1 MTLSLNP
8 IAPQSLNIV
17 TNERDLLRDL
27 FVYLNY
33 FRDRSVKRMTRTNE
47 IPRGDIVK
55 IAKLLGIDPPEKEEW
70 EYAQPTWISFIDG
83 LAYNMGLVS
92 YDVQGVYRGESSQE
106 PSFIENYVVINA
118 ARLDKFLERSPVQQE
133 KDILEALNLSQPSSW
148 HERGIFNEFFQY
160 GPLGALDHFET
171 WGAGT
176 GIMPTLNFKDIRA
189 FLLNVLLAAPVGQWF
204 STQSLIA
211 YLKAHHPFFLIPE
224 KLPKVD
230 RRQNPIGR
238 YDNFYENKA
247 SGQRDKSI
255 PPDEPDAFER
265 VEGRYVERFL
275 EYIPLIMRFV
285 DVAYDTSIYGGALP
299 TRGLLKA
306 FRVHERLGRVMGNAD
321 SQPKVTVQPN
331 FDVIIESYFYPS
343 ATIQQIG
350 TLGDLV
356 SNPSSGHGAY
366 VGIFQLKKA
375 AVAAAMVRQP
385 SLDVPALLKK
395 LSGRDLPANVQ
406 IELDEWA
413 GHADQ
418 FTLYEGFTLLETATL
433 PPDIT
438 PLRVESITP
447 TLTLIRNPEKAFAS
461 LDTLGYVPMRI
472 RHSEDDFALLPEAVT
487 SVFPRELAWSDTPE
501 PARAVKISRVVT
513 VSYQFSDPA
522 ALDAVQKM
530 LAELRCPFH
539 SDPKAGILHIQQTN
553 QAKFDQALAQLAS
566 VFTFAID

>member
-8 IAPQSLNIV
+8 IDPQSLHIV
-17 TNERDLLRDL
+17 TNERDLLRDV

-55 IAKLLGIDPPEKEEW
+55 LAKLLGIDPPEKEEW

-106 PSFIENYVVINA
+106 PSFFDNYVVINIA
-118 ARLDKFLERSPVQQE
+118 QLDKFFERSPVQQE

-148 HERGIFNEFFQY
+148 HERGNVNEFYQY
-160 GPLGALDHFET
+160 GPLCALDRFEM

-189 FLLNVLLAAPVGQWF
+189 FLLNVLLTAPVDQWF
-204 STQSLIA
+204 STQSFIA

-238 YDNFYENKA
+238 YDNFYEDKA
-247 SGQRDKSI
+247 SGQRDKSVS
-255 PPDEPDAFER
+255 PDEPDAFER
-265 VEGRYVERFL
+265 VEGRYIERFL

-285 DVAYDTSIYGGALP
+285 DVAYDTTIYSGLLP

-306 FRVHERLGRVMGNAD
+306 FRVHERFGRVMGQGD

-343 ATIQQIG
+343 AIIQQIG
-350 TLGDLV
+350 ALGELV
-356 SNPSSGHGAY
+356 SNPNSGHGAY

-375 AVAAAMVRQP
+375 AVAATLVRQP

-418 FTLYEGFTLLETATL
+418 FTLYEGFTLLEGAFL
-433 PPDIT
+433 PPDMT
-438 PLRVESITP
+438 ALRVENITP
-447 TLTLIRNPEKAFAS
+447 NLTLIRAPEKVFAS
-461 LDTLGYVPMRI
+461 LETLGHVPLRI
-472 RHSEDDFALLPEAVT
+472 RHFMDEFALLSEAVT
-487 SVFPRELAWSDTPE
+487 SVFPREPAENNTPE

-513 VSYQFSDPA
+513 VSYQFGDPE
-522 ALDAVQKM
+522 ALEAVQKM

-539 SDPKAGILHIQQTN
+539 SDPKAGIIHIQQTN
-553 QAKFDQALAQLAS
+553 QAKFDQALAQLAAE
-566 VFTFAID
+566 FTFAIN